1 MNPDF
6 KHIMSKRTDEELI
19 NIVFFDRDG
28 YQPKGV
34 EAAEEE
40 IKIRN
45 ISEERIEKIKA
56 DLLQR
61 IAAQKEFDRNKVSL
75 TTRFIHSVADKMI
88 YYFIIGILL
97 YTISSINVQFLL
109 ITDEIVLTIL
119 VLLVM
124 GLIYVGYYYFMETTY
139 QRTIGKFLTKTHVAK
154 LDGTKPSNGDI
165 LNRTLCRL
173 IPFDNLSF
181 LFASSGFHDK
191 FSNTTVIKDASNDI
205 KQ

>member
-1 MNPDF
+1 
-6 KHIMSKRTDEELI
+6 MSKRTDEELI

-45 ISEERIEKIKA
+45 ISEERIEEIKA
-56 DLLQR
+56 DLLQK
-61 IAAQKEFDRNKVSL
+61 IAAQKEFGRNKVSL
-75 TTRFIHSVADKMI
+75 ATRFIHSVVDKMI

-97 YTISSINVQFLL
+97 YIISSINVQFLL
-109 ITDEIVLTIL
+109 ITDENVLTIL
-119 VLLVM
+119 FLLVM
-124 GLIYVGYYYFMETTY
+124 AVVYIGYYYFMETTY
-139 QRTIGKFLTKTHVAK
+139 QKTIGKFITKTHVVK
-154 LDGTKPSNGDI
+154 LDGTKPSNGEI

-181 LFASSGFHDK
+181 FFASSGFHDK
-191 FSNTTVIKDASNDI
+191 FSNTTVINDASNDI